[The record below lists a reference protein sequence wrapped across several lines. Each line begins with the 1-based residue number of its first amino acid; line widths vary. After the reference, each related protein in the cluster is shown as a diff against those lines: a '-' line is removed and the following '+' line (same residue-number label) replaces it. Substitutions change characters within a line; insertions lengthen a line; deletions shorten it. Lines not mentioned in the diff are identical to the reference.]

1 MTQFLLKVL
10 ISALLIAGAAELA
23 RRYSIAGALLAS
35 LPLTSILAMIWL
47 WRDGAPPL
55 QIAEFAN
62 GIFWL
67 VLPSLL
73 LFLVMPWMLR
83 AGYGF
88 WPSLGTGIVATAL
101 GYGVGVYA
109 LRLWT
114 QSG

>member
-1 MTQFLLKVL
+1 MMPFLLKVL
-10 ISALLIAGAAELA
+10 VSALLVAGAAELA
-23 RRYSIAGALLAS
+23 RRYSVIGAMLAS

-47 WRDGAPPL
+47 WRDGMPPM
-55 QIAEFAN
+55 QIAEFAS

-88 WPSLGTGIVATAL
+88 WPSLGFGCVATAVA
-101 GYGVGVYA
+101 YGITVYT

-114 QSG
+114 QAG